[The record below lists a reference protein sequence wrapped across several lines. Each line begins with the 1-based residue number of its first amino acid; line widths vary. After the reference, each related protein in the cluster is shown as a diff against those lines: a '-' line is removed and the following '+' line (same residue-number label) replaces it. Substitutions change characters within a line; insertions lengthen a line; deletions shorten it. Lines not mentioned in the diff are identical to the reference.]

1 MKNYIIA
8 WLVTILLTIGGLFGV
23 GFTVGIVMA
32 AAGNAQGAQNVE
44 QYAWFNV
51 LVIISMIVLNF
62 LSFKFATKKFI
73 VDRTANE
80 K

>member
-23 GFTVGIVMA
+23 GFTIGIIMA
-32 AAGNAQGAQNVE
+32 ITGNVQDTHNLE
-44 QYAWFNV
+44 QFAWFNILV
-51 LVIISMIVLNF
+51 LISMIVLNF
-62 LSFKFATKKFI
+62 LSFKFATKKFL
-73 VDRTANE
+73 VD

>member
-23 GFTVGIVMA
+23 GFTIGIVMA
-32 AAGNAQGAQNVE
+32 ITGNVQDAQNLE
-44 QYAWFNV
+44 QFAWFNILV
-51 LVIISMIVLNF
+51 LISMIVLNF
-62 LSFKFATKKFI
+62 LSFKFATKKFL
-73 VDRTANE
+73 VD

>member
-32 AAGNAQGAQNVE
+32 ITGNTQDAQNLE
-44 QYAWFNV
+44 QFAWFNILV
-51 LVIISMIVLNF
+51 LISMVVLNF
-62 LSFKFATKKFI
+62 LSFKFATKKFL
-73 VDRTANE
+73 VD

>member
-32 AAGNAQGAQNVE
+32 ITGNTQDAQNIE
-44 QYAWFNV
+44 QFAWFNILV
-51 LVIISMIVLNF
+51 LISMVVLNF
-62 LSFKFATKKFI
+62 LSFKFATKKFLI
-73 VDRTANE
+73 DR
-80 K
+80 

>member
-32 AAGNAQGAQNVE
+32 ITGNVQDTQNLE
-44 QYAWFNV
+44 QFAWFNILV
-51 LVIISMIVLNF
+51 LISMIVLNF
-62 LSFKFATKKFI
+62 LSFKFATKKFL
-73 VDRTANE
+73 VD

>member
-23 GFTVGIVMA
+23 GFTIGIIMA
-32 AAGNAQGAQNVE
+32 ITGNVQDTQNLE
-44 QYAWFNV
+44 QFAWFNILV
-51 LVIISMIVLNF
+51 LISMIVLNF
-62 LSFKFATKKFI
+62 LSFKFATKKFL
-73 VDRTANE
+73 VD

>member
-23 GFTVGIVMA
+23 GFTIGIVMA
-32 AAGNAQGAQNVE
+32 ITGNVQDTQNLE
-44 QYAWFNV
+44 QFAWFNILV
-51 LVIISMIVLNF
+51 LISMIVLNF
-62 LSFKFATKKFI
+62 LSFKFATKKFL
-73 VDRTANE
+73 VD